1 MTSHQSIREASP
13 MSEFKRVADAK
24 DVPPGNSACVEL
36 AGEKVALFNVSG
48 TLHAIS
54 DTCTHRGGTLSEGD
68 VDGTVV
74 TCPLHGATFELT
86 TGKVIGPPAVL
97 DVKRYQVRV
106 EGDEIHIAAP

>member
-1 MTSHQSIREASP
+1 MA
-13 MSEFKRVADAK
+13 EFTKVADSK
-24 DVPPGNSACVEL
+24 DLPLGKSTCVEF
-36 AGEKVALFNVSG
+36 AGERVALFNVSG
-48 TLHAIS
+48 TLYAIS
-54 DTCTHRGGTLSEGD
+54 DTCTHRGGPLSEGD

-86 TGKVIGPPAVL
+86 TGGVTGPPAAL